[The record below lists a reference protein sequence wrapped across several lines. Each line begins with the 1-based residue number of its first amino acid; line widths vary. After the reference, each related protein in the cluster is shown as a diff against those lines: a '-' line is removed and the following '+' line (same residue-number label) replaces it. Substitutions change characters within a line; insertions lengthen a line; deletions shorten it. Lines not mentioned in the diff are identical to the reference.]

1 MVSIHMHKPNATIRE
16 RKEFII
22 KFFHIA
28 FVLPTFLLIQTIPT
42 YKKPVP
48 QEKETG
54 YNLI

>member
-1 MVSIHMHKPNATIRE
+1 MHKPNATIRE